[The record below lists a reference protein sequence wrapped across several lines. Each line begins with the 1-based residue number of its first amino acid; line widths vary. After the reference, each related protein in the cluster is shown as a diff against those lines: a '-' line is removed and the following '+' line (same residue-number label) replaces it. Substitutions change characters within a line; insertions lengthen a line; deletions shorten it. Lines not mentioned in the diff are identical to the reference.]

1 MKIRELL
8 EIAQRQRVAIVAVL
22 IVGLAAYIVAL
33 PHFKKYTATSTLL
46 AASASSQDSSVLDP
60 TKDPAASAV
69 GLGDLENLAT
79 SASVLDNVERD
90 LHLPANEA
98 IRFGSEVKAKA
109 VFGSDVLPVSVTD
122 RDPDLAV
129 SEVNSLATEL
139 SAYARNISTSRYDEL
154 IRDLRAQVAQRA
166 AALRSIDARVQ
177 TLTGANYF
185 VTMDQGTAA
194 INARLIALAA
204 QEQQLQATVD
214 GDIAG
219 ARMAAERPDLSRR
232 LAGHEITA
240 QDPAI
245 VALQT
250 QFGKDLAALDNMR
263 AGYTDRYAGV
273 ANLEETVSRERASMS
288 RAEADATRDPTQSA
302 SYVAAMLDANK
313 AAATLA
319 TDRAQLATVH
329 AQLATLDDRLGS
341 SAGAGAQINELRRLR
356 LADEDAFAQLSARL
370 ARAIADRSQAASIGS
385 VIVIDRATS
394 ASPALL
400 GRPGVLGVAFAFAFV
415 WLAFTLA
422 FILDSTGTRL
432 RTTAS
437 IEDLY
442 GTPVFT
448 PVG

>member
-219 ARMAAERPDLSRR
+219 ARMAATGGSRDHRARPGDRR
-232 LAGHEITA
+232 LAN
-240 QDPAI
+240 AI
-245 VALQT
+245 
-250 QFGKDLAALDNMR
+250 
-263 AGYTDRYAGV
+263 
-273 ANLEETVSRERASMS
+273 RERSRGTRQHARGIHRPVCGRRQSRGNGFARTSEHVASRSGCDARSHAECVVRRRDARREQGRRDARDGS
-288 RAEADATRDPTQSA
+288 RATRDRPR
-302 SYVAAMLDANK
+302 AARDARRP
-313 AAATLA
+313 ARFERRRG
-319 TDRAQLATVH
+319 RANQ
-329 AQLATLDDRLGS
+329 R
-341 SAGAGAQINELRRLR
+341 I
-356 LADEDAFAQLSARL
+356 
-370 ARAIADRSQAASIGS
+370 
-385 VIVIDRATS
+385 
-394 ASPALL
+394 ASPAL
-400 GRPGVLGVAFAFAFV
+400 GG
-415 WLAFTLA
+415 
-422 FILDSTGTRL
+422 
-432 RTTAS
+432 
-437 IEDLY
+437 
-442 GTPVFT
+442 
-448 PVG
+448 

>member
-1 MKIRELL
+1 
-8 EIAQRQRVAIVAVL
+8 
-22 IVGLAAYIVAL
+22 
-33 PHFKKYTATSTLL
+33 
-46 AASASSQDSSVLDP
+46 
-60 TKDPAASAV
+60 
-69 GLGDLENLAT
+69 
-79 SASVLDNVERD
+79 
-90 LHLPANEA
+90 
-98 IRFGSEVKAKA
+98 
-109 VFGSDVLPVSVTD
+109 
-122 RDPDLAV
+122 
-129 SEVNSLATEL
+129 
-139 SAYARNISTSRYDEL
+139 
-154 IRDLRAQVAQRA
+154 
-166 AALRSIDARVQ
+166 
-177 TLTGANYF
+177 
-185 VTMDQGTAA
+185 
-194 INARLIALAA
+194 
-204 QEQQLQATVD
+204 
-214 GDIAG
+214 
-219 ARMAAERPDLSRR
+219 
-232 LAGHEITA
+232 
-240 QDPAI
+240 
-245 VALQT
+245 
-250 QFGKDLAALDNMR
+250 MR